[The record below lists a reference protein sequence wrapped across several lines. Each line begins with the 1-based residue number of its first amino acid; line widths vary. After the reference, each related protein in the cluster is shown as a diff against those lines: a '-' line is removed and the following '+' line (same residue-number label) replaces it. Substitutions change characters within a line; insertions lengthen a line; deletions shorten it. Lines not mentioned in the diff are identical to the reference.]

1 MDEVAG
7 RPTCGRRM
15 KHRRRE
21 HNMGISSYGLVVL
34 RIHQSN
40 QSKLVK
46 YLIPTT
52 TKTITPKMTK
62 NPKTI
67 VN

>member
-1 MDEVAG
+1 
-7 RPTCGRRM
+7 
-15 KHRRRE
+15 
-21 HNMGISSYGLVVL
+21 MGISSYGLVVL

-52 TKTITPKMTK
+52 TKPIAPKMTK
-62 NPKTI
+62 NLKTI